1 MAKTKGKY
9 IPGEFSFKLETKAEK
24 FAFMVYGNY
33 METTAVSEGQARNAI
48 KARYNKAN
56 GRNSAAWVDMT
67 PTAVRNLTAPLAST
81 VVKPTTAAAADE
93 ATEKYLSPKEGIQ
106 YLFDLLEQK

>member
-9 IPGEFSFKLETKAEK
+9 LPGEFTFKLETKAEK
-24 FAFMVYGNY
+24 FAFLVYGNY

-48 KARYNKAN
+48 RARYNKAN
-56 GRNSAAWVDMT
+56 GRNMTAWVDMT
-67 PTAVRNLTAPLAST
+67 PTTVKDLTAPIAT
-81 VVKPTTAAAADE
+81 KVAVD
-93 ATEKYLSPKEGIQ
+93 ATEEKCLSPKEGIQ

>member
-1 MAKTKGKY
+1 MSKTKGKY
-9 IPGEFSFKLETKAEK
+9 LPGQFSFKPETATKK
-24 FAFMVYGNY
+24 FAFIVYGNY

-56 GRNSAAWVDMT
+56 GRSITAWVDMT
-67 PTAVRNLTAPLAST
+67 PTAV
-81 VVKPTTAAAADE
+81 KDMTAALTTTVAKSTTVAVD
-93 ATEKYLSPKEGIQ
+93 ATEEKCLSPKEGIQ